1 MKLID
6 KDALVAEINKRKIIA
21 RKNAEIASANHN
33 VPVAA
38 LWSGKENICNELL
51 SFLDTIEMTEVD
63 LDKETTH
70 YLLYE
75 HRSPLNEIMHKAD
88 LKSEMQYHKDIEN
101 AFKAGFELGM
111 TVRNKAQKGE

>member
-1 MKLID
+1 MAHYID
-6 KDALVAEINKRKIIA
+6 KDALVAEIERRIK
-21 RKNAEIASANHN
+21 EIEEIGTYLSPKGVLTN
-33 VPVAA
+33 
-38 LWSGKENICNELL
+38 LL
-51 SFLDTIEMTEVD
+51 CHLNTFEMKEVD

-75 HRSPLNEIMHKAD
+75 HHSPLNEIMHKAD

-111 TVRNKAQKGE
+111 QVSNKAQKGEEV

>member
-1 MKLID
+1 MAHLID
-6 KDALVAEINKRKIIA
+6 KSALVAEINRQIMAID
-21 RKNAEIASANHN
+21 N
-33 VPVAA
+33 VPKITDTQIAV
-38 LWSGKENICNELL
+38 LSGNKVILTKLL
-51 SFLDTIEMTEVD
+51 SFIDTLEVKEVD

-111 TVRNKAQKGE
+111 AVSNKVQKGE

>member
-6 KDALVAEINKRKIIA
+6 KSAVVAEIEARYNECLKRAKIID
-21 RKNAEIASANHN
+21 
-33 VPVAA
+33 AA
-38 LWSGKENICNELL
+38 YWNGKADAYRDMLVV
-51 SFLDTIEMTEVD
+51 LDTLEVKEVN

-101 AFKAGFELGM
+101 AFKSGFKLGI
-111 TVRNKAQKGE
+111 KAQKGESYV